1 MSNPLYNDAGCP
13 SACMAGGEY
22 VSVADIYGANPIPGS
37 TAVRIVP
44 FQAQV
49 QDGQVVSL
57 PSVASQQQFQPQ
69 QFQPQ
74 QFQPQQFQPQQ
85 MSQFQVPQ
93 QQFQVPQMPQAQV
106 PQMPQAPQ
114 QAPQFQAQYIMPQR
128 QGFGYY

>member
-74 QFQPQQFQPQQ
+74 Q